1 MKPID
6 EARSLYW
13 TYMSELDNHDL
24 AIACS
29 KIALDKIFQV
39 CDTIMID
46 TAYWQQVYEH
56 INSFENEQEQ

>member
-1 MKPID
+1 
-6 EARSLYW
+6 
-13 TYMSELDNHDL
+13 MSELDNHDL

-39 CDTIMID
+39 CDTIMLD

>member
-29 KIALDKIFQV
+29 KIALDKVFQV
-39 CDTIMID
+39 CDISVTH
-46 TAYWQQVYEH
+46 YWQEVYEH
-56 INSFENEQEQ
+56 INSFENE